1 MSEDGFGAAVTAML
15 VVAGAIAIVPPSV
28 ALVLPKFVSPV

>member
-15 VVAGAIAIVPPSV
+15 VAAGAIVIALPSV